1 MIKVVPVTQAAMNQ
15 VDVDKVL
22 KDKNPRLST
31 MLPGFVFSYLKRIIH
46 QDELN
51 EVLNQYGHLKGLEFV
66 KASLNYM
73 KISYTV
79 KGAENIP
86 EKGRFLFASNHPL
99 GGLDGIVFLDAVG
112 KIFPDIKF
120 PVNDMLLN
128 VKSFEGLFLP
138 INKHGKQAKESAR
151 LIEEA
156 YASNAQ
162 ILYFPAGLCSRK
174 QGGEIKD
181 LEWKKNFLVKAIK
194 HKRDIIPV
202 HFSGKNSNFFYR
214 LANFRKFTGIK
225 ANFEMLYL
233 PNEMFKQKG
242 KDLEISFGPPILHKT
257 ILESDLTPQ
266 EWSDKLRDL
275 VHDMT

>member
-1 MIKVVPVTQAAMNQ
+1 MNQ
-15 VDVDKVL
+15 VDVDRVL
-22 KDKNPRLST
+22 KDKNPKLSK
-31 MLPGFVFSYLKRIIH
+31 MLPGFVFSYLKKIIH

-51 EVLNQYGHLKGLEFV
+51 EVLNQYGHLKGLEFI

-79 KGAENIP
+79 RGAENIP

-99 GGLDGIVFLDAVG
+99 GGLDGIVFIDAVG

-128 VKSFEGLFLP
+128 IKSFEGLFLP

-162 ILYFPAGLCSRK
+162 ILYFPAGLCSRR

-181 LEWKKNFLVKAIK
+181 LEWKKNFLVKTIK

-202 HFSGKNSNFFYR
+202 HFSGRNSNFFYR
-214 LANFRKFTGIK
+214 LANLRKFTGIK

-275 VHDMT
+275 VHDMD

>member
-1 MIKVVPVTQAAMNQ
+1 MGQI
-15 VDVDKVL
+15 DIERVL
-22 KDKNPRLST
+22 KDKNPRLSK
-31 MLPGFVFSYLKRIIH
+31 MLPGFLTSYLKKIIH

-51 EVLNQYGHLKGLEFV
+51 EILNQYGHLKGLEFV
-66 KASLNYM
+66 KASLSYM
-73 KISYTV
+73 NISYTV

-99 GGLDGIVFLDAVG
+99 GGLDGVVFIDAVG

-138 INKHGKQAKESAR
+138 INKHGKQARESVH

-202 HFSGKNSNFFYR
+202 HFSGRNSNFFYR
-214 LANFRKFTGIK
+214 LANLRKFTGIK

-233 PNEMFKQKG
+233 PNEMFRQKG
-242 KDLEISFGPPILHKT
+242 ETLEISFGPPILHKT

-266 EWSDKLRDL
+266 EWSDNLRDL
-275 VHDMT
+275 VHDMI